1 MEIKMSL
8 TSYCQWCRMYQTLPE
23 ILRCIYKENN
33 VVLVYYI
40 GNFWQTQAVT
50 LYWSQWPVATRIDMF
65 MPSYRL
71 MMMMIM
77 SMQKHYDSYFSINLG
92 WNEHRNKIKWVET
105 WIPDRM
111 NISIVLRYVFHIVA
125 QWRNSIF
132 K

>member
-8 TSYCQWCRMYQTLPE
+8 ASYCQWCRMYQTLPE
-23 ILRCIYKENN
+23 ILRCIYVENN

-40 GNFWQTQAVT
+40 SNFWQTQAVT